1 MSVAFMK
8 STRKSIFKE
17 RQERRKLEREEFG
30 IKVNEFEDEKIDDI
44 KLDLGDLIFG
54 DDENGG
60 KEFVE
65 EFNKN
70 YKDFIRDK
78 MIDQK
83 YGK

>member
-1 MSVAFMK
+1 MCEAFLK
-8 STRKSIFKE
+8 ETRQKIFEE

-44 KLDLGDLIFG
+44 KLDLGSLIYEN
-54 DDENGG
+54 DE
-60 KEFVE
+60 EFLK

-70 YKDFIRDK
+70 YKDFVRDK